1 VRLLHDR
8 RLLFGGSDVV
18 SAGGDRNG
26 GAHAARAR
34 DSMGKKSLLAV
45 ALSIAVATA
54 ALRAGDPGERPGAA
68 CNGHT
73 GFLAGGADE

>member
-1 VRLLHDR
+1 
-8 RLLFGGSDVV
+8 
-18 SAGGDRNG
+18 
-26 GAHAARAR
+26 
-34 DSMGKKSLLAV
+34 MGKKSLLAV